1 MENTDVLQKLFDKR
15 GDFKPRQISSQL
27 HPCTGILSH
36 FVGVIV
42 RFTLCTAMLLH
53 FVGVI
58 VRITLCTTILSHFV
72 GVIVRFTLCTAMLLN
87 FVGQIFTLHTF
98 NNQDKCDLSAIT
110 IIINS
115 LDNP

>member
-1 MENTDVLQKLFDKR
+1 MENTDVLQTLFNKR

-27 HPCTGILSH
+27 HPCTGIL
-36 FVGVIV
+36 
-42 RFTLCTAMLLH
+42 L
-53 FVGVI
+53 
-58 VRITLCTTILSHFV
+58 HFV

-87 FVGQIFTLHTF
+87 FVGLIFILHTF

-110 IIINS
+110 IIIKS